1 MSVANLGLMRA
12 FDEIAR
18 AAGVTYEEVVKSETQ
33 KILEAASKN
42 TVAAHVKSIE
52 KNVRSKPVRT
62 IGANKY
68 LVKASADWSA
78 PSGWNKPTPNG
89 WRLPDGVWAAA
100 MSQISASIKRRK
112 EARGLSKK
120 SWKQIAE
127 RLGFDISVP
136 SYVAAATTR
145 GGDYPENAQAR
156 EERKGSDFSITLSN
170 ARTYSASVFDAI
182 RKAMNGREKFFKE
195 NLKQGVFK
203 NIGTIAA
210 KYPGLNLK

>member
-42 TVAAHVKSIE
+42 TAAAQVKSIE
-52 KNVRSKPVRT
+52 AFVKGKVART
-62 IGANKY
+62 VGGKTY
-68 LVKASADWSA
+68 LMNGSAHA
-78 PSGWNKPTPNG
+78 PRG
-89 WRLPDGVWAAA
+89 WRLRDEAWAAVQT
-100 MSQISASIKRRK
+100 QIASSIKRRK

-120 SWKQIAE
+120 SWLQIAE

-136 SYVAAATTR
+136 GYVSAATTR

-156 EERKGSDFSITLSN
+156 EDRQGSDFSITLSN
-170 ARTYSASVFDAI
+170 SRTYSSSVFDAI

-203 NIGTIAA
+203 SIGTIAA

>member
-42 TVAAHVKSIE
+42 TAAAQVKSIE
-52 KNVRSKPVRT
+52 AFVKGKIART
-62 IGANKY
+62 VGGKTY
-68 LVKASADWSA
+68 LMNGSAYA
-78 PSGWNKPTPNG
+78 PRG
-89 WRLPDGVWAAA
+89 WRLRDEAWSAVQT
-100 MSQISASIKRRK
+100 QIASSIKRRK

-120 SWKQIAE
+120 SWLQIAE

-136 SYVAAATTR
+136 GYVSAATTR

-156 EERKGSDFSITLSN
+156 EDRQGSDFSITLSN
-170 ARTYSASVFDAI
+170 SRTYSSSVFDAI

-203 NIGTIAA
+203 SIGTIAA

>member
-18 AAGVTYEEVVKSETQ
+18 TAGVTYEAVVKSETQ

-42 TVAAHVKSIE
+42 TAAAQVKSIE
-52 KNVRSKPVRT
+52 AFVKGKVART
-62 IGANKY
+62 VAGKTY
-68 LVKASADWSA
+68 LMVGSAHA
-78 PSGWNKPTPNG
+78 PRG
-89 WRLPDGVWAAA
+89 WRLRDDAWSAVQ
-100 MSQISASIKRRK
+100 SQISASIKRRK

-136 SYVAAATTR
+136 SYVASATTR

-156 EERKGSDFSITLSN
+156 EERNGSDFAINLSN
-170 ARTYSASVFDAI
+170 SRTYSSSVFDAI
-182 RKAMNGREKFFKE
+182 RKAMNGREKFFRE
-195 NLKQGVFK
+195 NMKTGVFK
-203 NIGTIAA
+203 SIETIAA

>member
-18 AAGVTYEEVVKSETQ
+18 SAGVTYEEVVKSETQ
-33 KILEAASKN
+33 KILEAASRY
-42 TVAAHVKSIE
+42 TVAAQVRSIE
-52 KNVRSKPVRT
+52 AFVRGTVART
-62 IGANKY
+62 VAGKTY
-68 LVKASADWSA
+68 LMAGSAHA
-78 PSGWNKPTPNG
+78 PRG
-89 WRLPDGVWAAA
+89 WRLRDETWTAVQ
-100 MSQISASIKRRK
+100 SQISASINRRK

-156 EERKGSDFSITLSN
+156 EDRNGSDFSITLSN
-170 ARTYSASVFDAI
+170 SRTYSASVFDAI
-182 RKAMNGREKFFKE
+182 RRAMNGRERFFKE
-195 NLKQGVFK
+195 NIRQGVFR
-203 NIGTIAA
+203 NIETIASR
-210 KYPGLNLK
+210 YPGLNLR